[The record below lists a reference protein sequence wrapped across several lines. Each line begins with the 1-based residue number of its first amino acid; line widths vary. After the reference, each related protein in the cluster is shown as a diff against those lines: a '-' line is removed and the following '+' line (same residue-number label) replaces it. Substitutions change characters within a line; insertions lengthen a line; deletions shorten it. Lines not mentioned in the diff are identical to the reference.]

1 MPAAETTASP
11 RNQDR
16 PQTERLAES
25 APSAS
30 SAPSGPSGPSA
41 PSARYLGW
49 LFAAA
54 IAAAAFN
61 LRPVVTS
68 LGPLLDQVRA
78 DLGMNPSLAG
88 LLTAVPSLCFALFG
102 FAAPAAARRIG
113 PIAVI
118 TAGMGAITAGVLARS
133 FAGGT
138 AVFLLLTALALAG
151 VAVSNVLLPVVI
163 KRYFPEKVGPM
174 IGLYSMALSAGTA
187 LAALVSVPL
196 TDSLG
201 GDWRYGLGVWAVLG
215 ALAVLLWLPLL
226 FAKRERG
233 EREGGEREGGE
244 REGGAVAAAPARLPI
259 TRSRTAW
266 ALAGFFGLQATGA
279 YVVMGWLPKIF
290 QDAGIDKGTSG
301 ALLAVTM
308 VIGVPVSFVL
318 PNLAARRGDQR
329 LFVVVLASC
338 GIAGYAGLMLAPAGA
353 PWAWAVLVG
362 LSNCAFPLV
371 LTMIGL
377 RARTAGGVAQLSVFV
392 QGVGYLASVLGL
404 VLIGPIYQL
413 TGEWNWPLGFLALLL
428 VPQMLLGLRAA
439 RARHIEDE
447 AVHPAEPVEA

>member
-1 MPAAETTASP
+1 MARMPPAADTTTAP
-11 RNQDR
+11 RSGVR
-16 PQTERLAES
+16 PQTEQPRS
-25 APSAS
+25 PRS
-30 SAPSGPSGPSA
+30 
-41 PSARYLGW
+41 RYLGW
-49 LFAAA
+49 LFAVA

-78 DLGMNPSLAG
+78 DLGMNPTVAG

-102 FAAPAAARRIG
+102 FAAPGMARRLG
-113 PIAVI
+113 PVAVI

-151 VAVSNVLLPVVI
+151 VAVSNVLIPVVI

-174 IGLYSMALSAGTA
+174 IGLYSMSLSAGTS
-187 LAALVSVPL
+187 LAAAVTVPL
-196 TDSLG
+196 TGALG
-201 GDWRYGLGVWAVLG
+201 GDWRVGLGVWAGLAGVALLLW
-215 ALAVLLWLPLL
+215 LAVLV
-226 FAKRERG
+226 FKRERG
-233 EREGGEREGGE
+233 ERAG
-244 REGGAVAAAPARLPI
+244 GGAATDRLPI

-266 ALAGFFGLQATGA
+266 AMACFFGLQATGA

-290 QDAGIDKGTSG
+290 QDAGVSEGTSG
-301 ALLAVTM
+301 VLLALTM

-338 GIAGYAGLMLAPAGA
+338 GIAGYAGLALAPAAA
-353 PWAWAVLVG
+353 PWVWATLVG

-377 RARTAGGVAQLSVFV
+377 RARTAGGVAQLSAFA
-392 QGVGYLASVLGL
+392 QGVGYLISIPGPI
-404 VLIGPIYQL
+404 LIGRLYQA
-413 TGEWNWPLGFLALLL
+413 TGDWYLPLGFLALLL
-428 VPQMLLGLRAA
+428 VPQMLFGLRAA
-439 RARHIEDE
+439 LARHIEDE
-447 AVHPAEPVEA
+447 AVRPAAPAKA